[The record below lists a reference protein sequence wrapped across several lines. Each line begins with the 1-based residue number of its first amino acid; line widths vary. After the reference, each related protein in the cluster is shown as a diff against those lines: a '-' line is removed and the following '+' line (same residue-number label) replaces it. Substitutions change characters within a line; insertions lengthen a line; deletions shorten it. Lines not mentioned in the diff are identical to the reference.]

1 MVVTDRAGESGYT
14 EVTVGVGGEVK
25 VIEPNSRG
33 YFLLSTTHGCILIGF

>member
-14 EVTVGVGGEVK
+14 EVTVGGMVK
-25 VIEPNSRG
+25 VREPNRRG